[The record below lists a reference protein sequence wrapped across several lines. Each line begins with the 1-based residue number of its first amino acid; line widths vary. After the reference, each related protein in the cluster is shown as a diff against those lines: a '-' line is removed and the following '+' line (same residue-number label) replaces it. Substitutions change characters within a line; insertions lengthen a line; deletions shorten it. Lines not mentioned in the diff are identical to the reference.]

1 MNEGAALRVLSFLSD
16 SNQQHVDSLLNEKPK
31 VTVIGEEHEPD
42 EFIEEKPTIP
52 AIDDETELSPEIIKE
67 FFKATHEGSIDRL
80 EALFDTI
87 SGASPNMTCFT
98 ESLLMAAI
106 RAQRYKV
113 AEYLIDQ
120 LGVNVNHTCD
130 QFEFRINSQI
140 PIREQTVSCRDLAY
154 TRGMMDLVD
163 LIDITSDDVKPSV
176 KRYLQ
181 RRLKVRLDQ
190 IHQAYLKRMKER
202 SRRLTIQIQERNKQI
217 VEEDD
222 LEKDNE
228 EPSSANV
235 IDNDNNNN
243 NINNDNS
250 AFQQSLLLQPIVP
263 RQYKSHIEA
272 TIRSIESKT
281 DKSIDETGKKLFRF
295 SGYSLR
301 YRLVETGNTNQ
312 QKQERSRPKTAIVS
326 FPFVPTTST
335 RPILQS
341 AMPPSRPMTTATTPN
356 VNRRSASEVSARIP
370 IRETRTSICR
380 SARRTA
386 TPRTCTTIN
395 SESKPEVISS
405 AAAAATTTAATTV
418 STAAINITQ
427 RLLPKRI
434 RQFDTNYAYVPQL
447 QHSAVYND
455 PRRFLPVTLKTT
467 ATGLL
472 SGSRLIRE

>member
-16 SNQQHVDSLLNEKPK
+16 SNQQHVAALLNEKRK

-42 EFIEEKPTIP
+42 EFIENKPTVP
-52 AIDDETELSPEIIKE
+52 AIDDEIDLAPEIIKK
-67 FFKATHEGSIDRL
+67 FFKATHEGSIERL
-80 EALFDTI
+80 EELFDAI
-87 SGASPNMTCFT
+87 SVADPNMTYFT

-106 RAQRYKV
+106 RAKRYKV

-120 LGVNVNHTCD
+120 LGVNVNHTSD
-130 QFEFRINSQI
+130 LFEFRINSQI
-140 PIREQTVSCRDLAY
+140 PIREQIISCRDLAY
-154 TRGMMDLVD
+154 SRGMMDLVD
-163 LIDITSDDVKPSV
+163 LIDITSDEVKPSV

-202 SRRLTIQIQERNKQI
+202 SHRLTIQVQEKDKQVI
-217 VEEDD
+217 EEDD
-222 LEKDNE
+222 LENDNE
-228 EPSSANV
+228 EPSSATV
-235 IDNDNNNN
+235 IDNDNNN
-243 NINNDNS
+243 DDS
-250 AFQQSLLLQPIVP
+250 VFQQSLLLQPIVP

-312 QKQERSRPKTAIVS
+312 QKQERSRPKTAAVS
-326 FPFVPTTST
+326 FPLVPTTST

-386 TPRTCTTIN
+386 TPRTVTTIN
-395 SESKPEVISS
+395 SESKSEVIS
-405 AAAAATTTAATTV
+405 ATAATTTTTV
-418 STAAINITQ
+418 TTASTAAINITQ

-434 RQFDTNYAYVPQL
+434 PQFNTNYAYVPQL